1 MTQNIFDIFDNYNE
15 EESKHIKLQEKPIN
29 TQSVKNRVMEQT
41 QQKKITCTSKKWY
54 RFTAIAAA
62 AAVLVTGSAISVS
75 AGFDGI
81 SEFFNSLFSSE
92 SPESPEVMGSLVT
105 QPVVDF
111 DSSNENVE
119 FKLLGLYGDNSQ
131 AMLSF
136 EVTAGDN
143 IKLSEDMAS
152 VIYITETDE
161 NGTEKELV
169 QSGEYKYLKAS
180 DTVENTYYLNLFLRE
195 PDLQGK
201 NLNISFN
208 NFYTEKQIDDVF
220 SQLQDFDTSMLKDYI
235 IENYGEDSLER
246 FDKESILPEEF
257 DVDVWKNHRKEMNM
271 DELIKNKYKELYA
284 SSEKAVSGVWSSEI
298 IMDFPVIEPITAS
311 YSETITTAQSQ
322 ASLKLD
328 TISAQFTRPNTDD
341 GDGIGYVLTLRDGR
355 KIISDTWFCSRDEVD
370 EDLNLILK
378 ENYVALTM
386 LYGSWN
392 EDDTE
397 FTEVLCYS
405 EPIEPQDIVEI
416 KLLCSKDGNRDNI
429 SEEIIYTAQ

>member
-81 SEFFNSLFSSE
+81 SEFFNSLFSYE
-92 SPESPEVMGSLVT
+92 SPESPEVMESLVT

-136 EVTAGDN
+136 EVTADDN
-143 IKLSEDMAS
+143 VKLSEDMLS
-152 VIYITETDE
+152 VVYITETDE
-161 NGTEKELV
+161 NGIEKELV
-169 QSGEYKYLKAS
+169 QSGEYQPLKVS

-201 NLNISFN
+201 NLNISFS
-208 NFYTEKQIDDVF
+208 NFYTEKQVEDVY
-220 SQLQDFDTSMLKDYI
+220 SQLQNFDTSMLKDYI
-235 IENYGEDSLER
+235 IENYGKDSLKGL
-246 FDKESILPEEF
+246 DKGELPEEF
-257 DVDVWKNHRKEMNM
+257 DLDAWKNYRKEMNM
-271 DELIKNKYKELYA
+271 DELIKNKCKELYA

-298 IMDFPVIEPITAS
+298 TMDFPVIEPITAS

-341 GDGIGYVLTLRDGR
+341 GDNIGYVITLRDGR